1 MTTTQRRTEIRSRG
15 THLPTPVNVHALDN
29 LKIWLEYEDGV
40 KGVVDLSDM
49 KNKGVFKAWNDRAF
63 FKRVHIDTKG
73 NISWGFDSNG
83 VEFDLATDVLYANVL
98 GISRED
104 MKSMDGFEELHME
117 IEKRR
122 EIYHAG
128 DKPLG
133 RHDSHHQM
141 A

>member
-1 MTTTQRRTEIRSRG
+1 MTTTQSHRKTRSWG
-15 THLPTPVNVHALDN
+15 TRFPAPVSVRPLED

-49 KNKGVFKAWNDRAF
+49 KDKGVFEAWNDRLF
-63 FKRVHIDTKG
+63 FERVHIDAKG
-73 NISWGFDSNG
+73 DVSWGFDSNG

-104 MKSMDGFEELHME
+104 MKSMEGFEELHIE

-128 DKPLG
+128 DQPLG
-133 RHDSHHQM
+133 RHDRHH
-141 A
+141 

>member
-1 MTTTQRRTEIRSRG
+1 MTTTQSHRKTRSWG
-15 THLPTPVNVHALDN
+15 TRFPAPVSVRPLED

-49 KNKGVFKAWNDRAF
+49 KDKGVFEAWNDRLF
-63 FKRVHIDTKG
+63 FERVHIDAKG
-73 NISWGFDSNG
+73 DVSWGFDSNG

-104 MKSMDGFEELHME
+104 MKSMEGFEELHIE

-128 DKPLG
+128 DQPLEI
-133 RHDSHHQM
+133 
-141 A
+141 

>member
-1 MTTTQRRTEIRSRG
+1 MATVRRRRKTRSWETRFPV
-15 THLPTPVNVHALDN
+15 PTNVHALDD

-49 KNKGVFKAWNDRAF
+49 KDKGVFKAWNDRSF
-63 FKRVHIDTKG
+63 FERVHIDAKG
-73 NISWGFDSNG
+73 DVSWGCDSNG

-104 MKSMDGFEELHME
+104 MKSMDGFQELNME

-122 EIYHAG
+122 EMYHAG
-128 DKPLG
+128 DQP
-133 RHDSHHQM
+133 S
-141 A
+141 